1 MPVFAGID
9 GENSQASSTT
19 GAENC
24 MMPVFAGVNGEYSQ
38 DPSANGAQNGMIESE
53 SSTTGI
59 SLLNGVQPVH
69 VSVHQQSSLEAHDAE
84 FIVGLSPDSAV
95 NRNSKVLINGNIHV
109 ASNDEG
115 PSSPLISL
123 PEFED
128 VKIVDALKLQYAI
141 YDLTCATLVGVIT
154 GVLVALFKLS
164 IDAVR
169 LGSYSLDI
177 LDYFHEGAVFIP
189 ALGGFIVGSILLFGK
204 LPPGLRGQV
213 NEVDEL
219 SRGPIPSLQ
228 IRIQAQLQSLR
239 KSAAAVFTLGT
250 GNSLGPEGPCVELG
264 MGIARSWMDI
274 TTEHAAVKR
283 REFNR
288 VLLSCGASA
297 GVAAGFD
304 APLAGVFC
312 ESMLPHIRCGF
323 GIETRA
329 SSRLVFG
336 LITVSS
342 CVGSNAISFH

>member
-1 MPVFAGID
+1 MPVFAGIN
-9 GENSQASSTT
+9 GENSQASSAT
-19 GAENC
+19 GAE
-24 MMPVFAGVNGEYSQ
+24 
-38 DPSANGAQNGMIESE
+38 NGMIESE
-53 SSTTGI
+53 SSTTGV
-59 SLLNGVQPVH
+59 SLLNGVQSVH
-69 VSVHQQSSLEAHDAE
+69 VSVHQQSSLEVNDAE
-84 FIVGLSPDSAV
+84 FIVGLSDSAV
-95 NRNSKVLINGNIHV
+95 NGNSKVLVNDNAHV
-109 ASNDEG
+109 ASNDEI

-123 PEFED
+123 VHLED
-128 VKIVDALKLQYAI
+128 IKIVDALKLQYAI
-141 YDLTCATLVGVIT
+141 YDLTFAIVVGVLT
-154 GVLVALFKLS
+154 GVFVAVFKLS

-228 IRIQAQLQSLR
+228 MRIQAQLQSLR

-264 MGIARSWMDI
+264 MGIARSCMDI

-312 ESMLPHIRCGF
+312 ESMCYHTNVWFWHRNKRFLTPCLWLRPHN
-323 GIETRA
+323 
-329 SSRLVFG
+329 RL
-336 LITVSS
+336 
-342 CVGSNAISFH
+342 